1 MMLLFDEYLFH
12 RLLLVRVK
20 IIFIIFVSVTPLLD
34 LTWLDLIH
42 PCTSTW
48 TYWATLRRHSCLLRA
63 ATSASS
69 QVNPIPRRSF
79 LTIPLQFVL
88 GRLGPLLKPGTS
100 QYSAWC
106 VLRRWQL
113 TLPEWWQLM
122 TKQHETKMK
131 QKRLLSYSGWLEHF
145 SMKVIYLKPLRPNCS
160 FITRQQSTLTY
171 QWNIRH
177 SGVTKVG
184 VTQCGNWSCR
194 LFYLEKVMTFF

>member
-1 MMLLFDEYLFH
+1 VY
-12 RLLLVRVK
+12 RLDQRK
-20 IIFIIFVSVTPLLD
+20 PST
-34 LTWLDLIH
+34 TAWLDSSHVHVNVLSH
-42 PCTSTW
+42 TPTPFLSVESCH
-48 TYWATLRRHSCLLRA
+48 LRLFPGESH
-63 ATSASS
+63 SS
-69 QVNPIPRRSF
+69 QIF
-79 LTIPLQFVL
+79 LDCYVPLQFVL
-88 GRLGPLLKPGTS
+88 GWPGPLLKPGTS